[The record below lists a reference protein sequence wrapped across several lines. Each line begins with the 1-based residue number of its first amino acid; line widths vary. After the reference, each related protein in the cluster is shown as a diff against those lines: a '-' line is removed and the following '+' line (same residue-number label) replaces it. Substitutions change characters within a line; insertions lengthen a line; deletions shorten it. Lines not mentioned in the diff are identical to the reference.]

1 MFQSIKR
8 LLVVLAALAL
18 MATACGSDSDEDS
31 AEGGEGGDGDAVSIA
46 LVLPGEINDL
56 SWNQQMYEGAVAL
69 QEEGLVSEV
78 LYTELVPEGDSEGAI
93 RGYAEDGSDLVVA
106 HSFGY
111 GDTAKAV
118 SGDFPDTAFAWGGG
132 IDASEGNVAD
142 YAQPFH
148 EAYYLMGILAGGAS
162 ESGVLGGAG
171 GFDIPACHSLI
182 EAFYLGAQEVQPD
195 ASGVT
200 TYVGDWIDVA
210 KAKEAA
216 VAAAD
221 QGADVFGACG
231 EGPVLGQ
238 IELAQERDL
247 LATGYVGDMSG
258 LAPDNILASMVW
270 ETDALLRQMVTDI
283 QGGSLAEGGT
293 ADYYEVGVADDGLV
307 IAINDGLSDRISA
320 DAMTLYEER
329 LGEIKSGDFEVP
341 FIPE

>member
-1 MFQSIKR
+1 MIQSIKR
-8 LLVVLAALAL
+8 LLILFAALAVI
-18 MATACGSDSDEDS
+18 ATACGSDSE
-31 AEGGEGGDGDAVSIA
+31 EGTTEGDGGDAVSIA

-56 SWNQQMYEGAVAL
+56 SWNQQMYEGATAL

-78 LYTELVPEGDSEGAI
+78 LYTELVPEGDSERAI
-93 RGYAEDGSDLVVA
+93 RGYAEDGIDLVVA

-118 SGDFPDTAFAWGGG
+118 SADFPDTAFAWGGG

-162 ESGVLGGAG
+162 ETGVLGGAG

-238 IELAQERDL
+238 IELAQERGL
-247 LATGYVGDMSG
+247 LATGYVGDMSS

-270 ETDALLRQMVTDI
+270 QTEALLRQMVTDI
-283 QGGSLAEGGT
+283 QDGTFAEGGT
-293 ADYYEVGVADDGLV
+293 ADYYQVGVADDGLIV
-307 IAINDGLSDRISA
+307 AINDGLSDRISEE
-320 DAMTLYEER
+320 AMTLYEER
-329 LGEIKSGDFEVP
+329 LAEIKAGEFTVP